1 MNNKI
6 YEFQAV
12 IEPVPD
18 KGGAYIRFPY
28 DVRKEFGKGRVKVQ
42 ATFDGCPYSGSLVN
56 MGVKNEDSSVCY
68 ILGIRKDIREKNRK
82 AAGRYCDRDYQRSA
96 GSRKREN
103 ISTTIEDYIC
113 IQPEKA
119 QTYLRQVNETTRA
132 AIPEAAEKISWQMPT
147 YWKKH
152 NLIQFAAFKKHIG
165 LYPGP
170 KAIEV
175 FSDHLKAYK
184 TSKGAIQFPYDQPL
198 PLELIASDCTVVR
211 KGIWRQCLT

>member
-68 ILGIRKDIREKNRK
+68 ILGIRKDIREKIGK
-82 AAGRYCDRDYQRSA
+82 QPGDTVTVTIKEAQEAGKEKTSP
-96 GSRKREN
+96 
-103 ISTTIEDYIC
+103 TTIEDYIC

-119 QTYLRQVNETTRA
+119 QTYLRQVNETIRA

-170 KAIEV
+170 KAIEI

-198 PLELIASDCTVVR
+198 PLELIAQIAQWCEKEYGGSV
-211 KGIWRQCLT
+211 

>member
-28 DVRKEFGKGRVKVQ
+28 DIRKEFGKGRVKVQ
-42 ATFDGCPYSGSLVN
+42 ATFDGCPYRGSLVN
-56 MGVKNEDSSVCY
+56 MGVKNENSSVCY
-68 ILGIRKDIREKNRK
+68 ILGIRKDIREKIGK
-82 AAGRYCDRDYQRSA
+82 QPGDTMTVTIKEAQEAG
-96 GSRKREN
+96 KEK
-103 ISTTIEDYIC
+103 ISPTAIEDYIC

-119 QTYLRQVNETTRA
+119 QTYLRQVNETIRG

-170 KAIEV
+170 KAIEI

-198 PLELIASDCTVVR
+198 PLELIAQIAQWCEKEYGGSV
-211 KGIWRQCLT
+211 

>member
-28 DVRKEFGKGRVKVQ
+28 DIRKEFGKGRVKVQ
-42 ATFDGCPYSGSLVN
+42 ATFDGCPYRGSLVN

-68 ILGIRKDIREKNRK
+68 ILGIRKDIREKIGK
-82 AAGRYCDRDYQRSA
+82 QPGDTVTVTIKEAQEAG
-96 GSRKREN
+96 KEK
-103 ISTTIEDYIC
+103 ISPTAIEDYIC

-119 QTYLRQVNETTRA
+119 QTYLRQVNETIRG

-147 YWKKH
+147 YWKKR

-184 TSKGAIQFPYDQPL
+184 TSEGAIQFPYDQPL
-198 PLELIASDCTVVR
+198 PLELIAQIAQWCEKEYGGSV
-211 KGIWRQCLT
+211 

>member
-28 DVRKEFGKGRVKVQ
+28 DIRKEFGKGRVKVQ

-68 ILGIRKDIREKNRK
+68 ILGIRKDIREKIGK
-82 AAGRYCDRDYQRSA
+82 QPGDTVTVTIKEVQEAGKEKTSP
-96 GSRKREN
+96 
-103 ISTTIEDYIC
+103 TTIEDYIC

-119 QTYLRQVNETTRA
+119 QTYLRQVNETIRA

-198 PLELIASDCTVVR
+198 PLELIAQIAQWCEKEYGGSV
-211 KGIWRQCLT
+211 

>member
-28 DVRKEFGKGRVKVQ
+28 DIRKEFGKGRVKVQ

-68 ILGIRKDIREKNRK
+68 ILGIRKDIREKIGK
-82 AAGRYCDRDYQRSA
+82 QPGDTVTVTIKEAQEAKKEKTSP
-96 GSRKREN
+96 
-103 ISTTIEDYIC
+103 TTIEDYIC

-119 QTYLRQVNETTRA
+119 QTYLRQVNETIRA
-132 AIPEAAEKISWQMPT
+132 AIPEAAEKIS
-147 YWKKH
+147 
-152 NLIQFAAFKKHIG
+152 
-165 LYPGP
+165 
-170 KAIEV
+170 
-175 FSDHLKAYK
+175 
-184 TSKGAIQFPYDQPL
+184 
-198 PLELIASDCTVVR
+198 
-211 KGIWRQCLT
+211 

>member
-12 IEPVPD
+12 IEPVPN

-68 ILGIRKDIREKNRK
+68 ILGIRKDIREKIGK
-82 AAGRYCDRDYQRSA
+82 QPGDTVTVTIKEMQEAKKEKTSPTA
-96 GSRKREN
+96 
-103 ISTTIEDYIC
+103 IEDYIC

-119 QTYLRQVNETTRA
+119 QTYLRQVNETIRA

-170 KAIEV
+170 KAIEI

-198 PLELIASDCTVVR
+198 PLELIAQIAQWCEKEYGGSV
-211 KGIWRQCLT
+211 

>member
-28 DVRKEFGKGRVKVQ
+28 DIRKEFGKGRVKVQ

-68 ILGIRKDIREKNRK
+68 ILGIRKDIREKIGK
-82 AAGRYCDRDYQRSA
+82 QPGDTVTVTIKEAQEAGKEKTSP
-96 GSRKREN
+96 
-103 ISTTIEDYIC
+103 TTIEDYIC

-119 QTYLRQVNETTRA
+119 QTYLRQVNETIRA

-170 KAIEV
+170 KAIEI

-198 PLELIASDCTVVR
+198 PLELIAQIAQWCEKEYGGSV
-211 KGIWRQCLT
+211 

>member
-68 ILGIRKDIREKNRK
+68 ILGIRKDIREKIGK
-82 AAGRYCDRDYQRSA
+82 QPGDTVTVTITEGQEAGKEKTSP
-96 GSRKREN
+96 
-103 ISTTIEDYIC
+103 TTIEDYIC

-198 PLELIASDCTVVR
+198 PLELIAQIAQWCEKEYGGSV
-211 KGIWRQCLT
+211 

>member
-68 ILGIRKDIREKNRK
+68 ILGIRKDIREKIGK
-82 AAGRYCDRDYQRSA
+82 QPGDTVTVTIKEVQEAGKEKTSP
-96 GSRKREN
+96 
-103 ISTTIEDYIC
+103 TTIEDYIC

-170 KAIEV
+170 KAIEI

-198 PLELIASDCTVVR
+198 PLELIAQIAQWCEKEYGGSV
-211 KGIWRQCLT
+211 

>member
-68 ILGIRKDIREKNRK
+68 ILGIRKDIREKIGK
-82 AAGRYCDRDYQRSA
+82 QPGDTVTVTIKEAQEAGKEKTSP
-96 GSRKREN
+96 
-103 ISTTIEDYIC
+103 TTIEDYIC

-119 QTYLRQVNETTRA
+119 QTYLRQVNETIRA

-198 PLELIASDCTVVR
+198 PLELIAQIAQWCEKEYGGSV
-211 KGIWRQCLT
+211 

>member
-68 ILGIRKDIREKNRK
+68 ILGIRKDIREKIGK
-82 AAGRYCDRDYQRSA
+82 QPGDTVTVTIKEVQEAGKEKTSP
-96 GSRKREN
+96 
-103 ISTTIEDYIC
+103 TTIEDYIC

-198 PLELIASDCTVVR
+198 PLELIAQIAQWCEKEYGGSV
-211 KGIWRQCLT
+211 

>member
-28 DVRKEFGKGRVKVQ
+28 DIRKEFGKGRVKVQ

-68 ILGIRKDIREKNRK
+68 ILGIRKDIREKIGK
-82 AAGRYCDRDYQRSA
+82 QPGDTVTVTIKEAQEAGKEKTSP
-96 GSRKREN
+96 
-103 ISTTIEDYIC
+103 TTIEDYIC
-113 IQPEKA
+113 IQLEKA
-119 QTYLRQVNETTRA
+119 QTYLRQVNETIRA

-170 KAIEV
+170 KAIEI

-198 PLELIASDCTVVR
+198 PLELIAQIAQWCEKEYGGSV
-211 KGIWRQCLT
+211 

>member
-1 MNNKI
+1 MNNKT

-68 ILGIRKDIREKNRK
+68 ILGIRKDIREKIGK
-82 AAGRYCDRDYQRSA
+82 QPGDTVTVTIKEVQEAGKEKTSP
-96 GSRKREN
+96 
-103 ISTTIEDYIC
+103 TTIEDYIC

-119 QTYLRQVNETTRA
+119 QTYLRQVNETIRA

-147 YWKKH
+147 YWKKR

-170 KAIEV
+170 KAIEI
-175 FSDHLKAYK
+175 FSDHLRAYK
-184 TSKGAIQFPYDQPL
+184 TSKGAIQFPYVQPL
-198 PLELIASDCTVVR
+198 PLELIAQIAQWCEKEYGGSV
-211 KGIWRQCLT
+211 

>member
-6 YEFQAV
+6 YEFQSV

-28 DVRKEFGKGRVKVQ
+28 DIRKEFGKGRVKVQ

-68 ILGIRKDIREKNRK
+68 ILGIRKDIREKIGK
-82 AAGRYCDRDYQRSA
+82 QPGDTVTVTIKEVQEAGKEKTSP
-96 GSRKREN
+96 
-103 ISTTIEDYIC
+103 TTIEDYIC

-119 QTYLRQVNETTRA
+119 RTYLRQVNETIRA

-198 PLELIASDCTVVR
+198 PLELIAQIAQWCE
-211 KGIWRQCLT
+211 K